1 VTAST
6 GLKRLVLAVAL
17 VVAAGFA
24 VLVAAVVLIPADR
37 VREAV
42 QAEIRAVTGLEPM
55 LRGNVSVSLFPS
67 GAVSFDDVV
76 LGDNRTGQTALSAD
90 LLTARL
96 RFFPLLTGRIEI
108 ADVTL
113 ERPRIAVTFDADG
126 RSNWSPLIATLAQAL
141 KPNPGRLSSF
151 AEIRVAGGSVV
162 LRDAQHD
169 LDERIDDVE
178 LSLAW
183 PSISK
188 SFAATGRFNWRGEAV
203 NASFSLGDF
212 LAALTGDRASLK
224 LRLAGA
230 PLKVAFDGHMSAKP
244 TLKIEGTLA
253 ADAGSLRDALGWTGR
268 RTLPGGGFGRFALK
282 AQTNVVGGNV
292 GLSGVNIELD
302 GNSAEGVLSF
312 STDGRQLLQ
321 GTLAAEALDL
331 SPYLSA
337 VRLQA
342 VNQRDWSRL
351 PIEVVGLLGTDLDL
365 RLSAAKIKVGKINLG
380 RTAVATSLRDGRL
393 NVTIGESQAF
403 GGVITGS
410 VGLADTQSG
419 AEFRSQLQFTEVD
432 LEACLGELFGV
443 RRLEGKGN
451 LAFSI
456 EGSGVTVLALTR
468 TLNGQATLVG
478 RQGAVAG
485 LNVEQLLRR
494 LAARPLSGGG
504 DFRSGRTAYDRLA
517 MVLKIVQ
524 GTVNIED
531 MEIEGPTVRL
541 ALTGSASIPQR
552 EFDLKGTASLVAIE
566 PGAAAF
572 ELPFVVQGPW
582 DDPLLLPDAQVL
594 IRRSGATQPLLDA
607 MRDRRATDAVKKAI
621 DRLVGGRPPAAPAA
635 AEPSPGAD

>member
-42 QAEIRAVTGLEPM
+42 QAEIRAVTGLEPV

-76 LGDNRTGQTALSAD
+76 LGDNSTGQTALSAD

-108 ADVTL
+108 ADVAL
-113 ERPRIAVTFDADG
+113 ERPRISVTFDAEG
-126 RSNWSPLIATLAQAL
+126 RSNWSPLIATLARAL
-141 KPNPGRLSSF
+141 KPDPGRLSSF
-151 AEIRVAGGSVV
+151 AEIRVTGGSVV

-169 LDERIDDVE
+169 LDERLNDIE

-188 SFAATGRFNWRGEAV
+188 SFAATGRFTWRGEAV

-230 PLKVAFDGHMSAKP
+230 PLKLAFDGHMSAKP

-253 ADAGSLRDALGWTGR
+253 ADAVSLRDAMRWTAR
-268 RTLPGGGFGRFALK
+268 RSLPGGGFGRFALK

-331 SPYLSA
+331 TPYLSA

-351 PIEVVGLLGTDLDL
+351 PIGVVGLLGTDLDL
-365 RLSAAKIKVGKINLG
+365 RLSAAKIKLGNISLG
-380 RTAVATSLRDGRL
+380 RTAVATNLRDGRL

-410 VGLADTQSG
+410 VGLADTDAG

-451 LAFSI
+451 LAFNI
-456 EGSGVTVLALTR
+456 EGSGFSVLALTR
-468 TLNGQATLVG
+468 TLNGQAALAG
-478 RQGAVAG
+478 RQGAVVG

-494 LAARPLSGGG
+494 LERRPLSGGG
-504 DFRSGRTAYDRLA
+504 DFRSGRTVYDRLA
-517 MVLKIVQ
+517 MTLKVVQ

-531 MEIEGPTVRL
+531 MQIEGPTVRL
-541 ALTGSASIPQR
+541 GMAGSASIPQR
-552 EFDLKGTASLVAIE
+552 EFDLKGTASLVAVE
-566 PGAAAF
+566 PGATAF

-621 DRLVGGRPPAAPAA
+621 DRLTGARPAAAPAA
-635 AEPSPGAD
+635 AEPSPGSD

>member
-1 VTAST
+1 MTAST

-42 QAEIRAVTGLEPM
+42 QAEIRAVTGLEPV

-76 LGDNRTGQTALSAD
+76 LGDNSTGQTALSAD
-90 LLTARL
+90 TLTARL

-108 ADVTL
+108 ADVAL
-113 ERPRIAVTFDADG
+113 QRPRISVSFDAQG
-126 RSNWSPLIATLAQAL
+126 RSNWSPLIATLARAL
-141 KPNPGRLSSF
+141 KPDPARLSSF
-151 AEIRVAGGSVV
+151 AEIRVTDGTVV

-169 LDERIDDVE
+169 LDERLNDIE

-188 SFAATGRFNWRGEAV
+188 SFAATGRFVWRGEAV

-212 LAALTGDRASLK
+212 LAALSGDRSSLK

-230 PLKVAFDGHMSAKP
+230 PLKLAFDGHMSAKP

-253 ADAGSLRDALGWTGR
+253 ADAASLRDAMRWTAR
-268 RTLPGGGFGRFALK
+268 RSLPGGGFERFALK

-331 SPYLSA
+331 TPYLSA

-351 PIEVVGLLGTDLDL
+351 PIGVVGLLGTDLDL
-365 RLSAAKIKVGKINLG
+365 RLSAAKIKLGNVSLG
-380 RTAVATSLRDGRL
+380 RTAVATNLRDGRL
-393 NVTIGESQAF
+393 NVTIGESRAF

-410 VGLADTQSG
+410 VGLADTSSG
-419 AEFRSQLQFTEVD
+419 AEFRSQLQFTDVD

-451 LAFSI
+451 LAFNI
-456 EGSGVTVLALTR
+456 EGSGFTVLALTR
-468 TLNGQATLVG
+468 TLNGQATLAG

-494 LAARPLSGGG
+494 LERRPLSSGG

-517 MVLKIVQ
+517 MALKIVQ
-524 GTVNIED
+524 GTVHIED
-531 MEIEGPTVRL
+531 MQIEGPTVRL
-541 ALTGSASIPQR
+541 AMAGSASIPQR
-552 EFDLKGTASLVAIE
+552 EFDLKGTASLVAVE

-572 ELPFVVQGPW
+572 ELPFVVEGPW
-582 DDPLLLPDAQVL
+582 DDPRLLPDAQVL

-621 DRLVGGRPPAAPAA
+621 DKLTGGRPPAAPTA
-635 AEPSPGAD
+635 AEPPPGSD